1 MRKTSIVVVL
11 SALLFVGCSND
22 SSEINNNKNTELEYT
37 TLNTETNYIGYV
49 GFSEVNP
56 ILQNIENII
65 ESNYDE
71 NEKTLLIQ
79 SELTPFTEIGRTV
92 INHINNNYIITDV
105 ALMVRDFANC
115 MNHLK

>member
-22 SSEINNNKNTELEYT
+22 SSEINNKNTELEYT
-37 TLNTETNYIGYV
+37 TLNTETNDIGYV